1 MRVTSAEFIE
11 NHGALAGKALAEP
24 VTITKDGSDQ
34 LVVLSAEEY
43 ARLARRDR
51 RVILPEELTE
61 EEAALIAQAEMPAEY
76 AYLDAEV
83 ADWRP

>member
-11 NHGALAGKALAEP
+11 NYGALAGKALVEP

-34 LVVLSAEEY
+34 LVVLSAEDY
-43 ARLARRDR
+43 AC
-51 RVILPEELTE
+51 
-61 EEAALIAQAEMPAEY
+61 
-76 AYLDAEV
+76 LDAEG